1 MEKLTLS
8 RSLLTNALATLADS
22 FIAEEEAV
30 DLGNNRLILAAQDS
44 TIQRFEYCYESFWK
58 FLKLYFEKKFN
69 IEDVNSPRSVF
80 RMCVEKE
87 LCTESEGFVLLAMLE
102 DRNKTT
108 HNYNAA
114 QVRDIYP
121 NISSYYALMI
131 KILTPIQ

>member
-8 RSLLTNALATLADS
+8 RSLLTNALSTLADS

-30 DLGNNRLILAAQDS
+30 ELGNNRFILAAQDS

-80 RMCVEKE
+80 RMCVEKG
-87 LCTESEGFVLLAMLE
+87 LCTEPEGIVLLAMLE

-121 NISSYYALMI
+121 NISYYYDLMI
-131 KILTPIQ
+131 KILAPIQ